1 MELDRKDLIDF
12 AADVT
17 LYVEKI
23 GISKVIDNFIERK
36 SIKAEATFET
46 PSVND
51 NEAQIK
57 SCNNCKYYLHAPIEH
72 SCFYCNS
79 YSLWKQDD

>member
-1 MELDRKDLIDF
+1 MDYQELFNYMANNHNVNLLESEMQE
-12 AADVT
+12 V
-17 LYVEKI
+17 
-23 GISKVIDNFIERK
+23 ISIVQRMLNN
-36 SIKAEATFET
+36 SEATFET

-51 NEAQIK
+51 NEAQKK